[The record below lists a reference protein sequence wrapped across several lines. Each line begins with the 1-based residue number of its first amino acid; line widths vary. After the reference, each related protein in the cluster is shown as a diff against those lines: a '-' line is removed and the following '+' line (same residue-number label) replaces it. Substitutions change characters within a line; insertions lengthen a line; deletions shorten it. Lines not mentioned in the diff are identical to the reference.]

1 MFIDDLCTF
10 NNNEFENN
18 YKDIYPDELELKKEN
33 EDPCKASFFDLSI
46 EVHDSKFTT
55 ELFDKRDAFSFYINC
70 MLYFDGN
77 IPSKIL
83 HALIH
88 SEILRIARSTTGLSN
103 MVKHINLFLNA

>member
-55 ELFDKRDAFSFYINC
+55 ELFDKG
-70 MLYFDGN
+70 MLFPFISIACSISMAIYYLKYFM
-77 IPSKIL
+77 L
-83 HALIH
+83 
-88 SEILRIARSTTGLSN
+88 
-103 MVKHINLFLNA
+103 